1 MSSLFPSRAGAPAR
15 PSPLLF
21 PLLAA
26 CLILFWSSGFVGIR
40 YASEHAPVFLVLF
53 WRTLIAGLVLLPFA
67 LLKGP
72 RLTRHALLGQVMFG
86 VLGNFIY
93 LGGFAFAIGWRV
105 PTGLV
110 ALTADLVPLAIAALS
125 LPLLGQGLTARQWAG
140 MALGVAGVVI
150 VSADTLRIGDAPMLA
165 YVLPVAGMLSFALA
179 IVLQKKLGATELPL
193 AQSIC
198 IQSLTGSVFF
208 ALCAWQQGGLSPPAD
223 AHFAIGIVWLVLF
236 ASLGCY
242 AIYYLCLRLYSP
254 ARISS
259 VIYLSPPVTMLWA
272 WAMFDE
278 TLTWMM
284 FIGLA
289 VTLAGVSLAS
299 APARTK
305 AEC

>member
-140 MALGVAGVVI
+140 TALGVAGVVI

-165 YVLPVAGMLSFALA
+165 YVLRVAGMLSFALA

-208 ALCAWQQGGLSPPAD
+208 ALCAWQADSARPPMRISPSASSGSCSSPAWAATPSTIFASGSIHPPAS
-223 AHFAIGIVWLVLF
+223 AV
-236 ASLGCY
+236 
-242 AIYYLCLRLYSP
+242 
-254 ARISS
+254 SS
-259 VIYLSPPVTMLWA
+259 I
-272 WAMFDE
+272 
-278 TLTWMM
+278 
-284 FIGLA
+284 
-289 VTLAGVSLAS
+289 
-299 APARTK
+299 
-305 AEC
+305 